1 MNRKDQENLS
11 SKVLITMTKEELLDL
26 FKQME
31 ASVQKVVQPTEGKYS
46 GLPKFVTG
54 IKGLAR
60 TLNLSCSTIA
70 RWKADGILD
79 DVTFQ
84 EGKSVIFD
92 VHGLLDKLRVSNNN
106 TPLNL

>member
-1 MNRKDQENLS
+1 
-11 SKVLITMTKEELLDL
+11 MTKEELLDL
-26 FKQME
+26 FKQMKE
-31 ASVQKVVQPTEGKYS
+31 SAQMSIQPTEVKYS

-70 RWKADGILD
+70 RWKAEGILD

-84 EGKSVIFD
+84 AGKSVIFD
-92 VHGLLDKLRVSNNN
+92 VHGVFEKLRVSNK
-106 TPLNL
+106 T

>member
-1 MNRKDQENLS
+1 MNRKDQENLG

-54 IKGLAR
+54 IKALAR

-92 VHGLLDKLRVSNNN
+92 VHGLLDKLRVSNKN
-106 TPLNL
+106 

>member
-1 MNRKDQENLS
+1 MKEINQESLS

-26 FKQME
+26 FKQMKE
-31 ASVQKVVQPTEGKYS
+31 SAQMAIWPTEVKYF

-70 RWKADGILD
+70 KWKAEGILD

-84 EGKSVIFD
+84 ERKSVIFD
-92 VHGLLDKLRVSNNN
+92 VHGVLEKLRVSNK
-106 TPLNL
+106 T

>member
-1 MNRKDQENLS
+1 MKEINQESLS
-11 SKVLITMTKEELLDL
+11 IKVLITMTKEELLDL
-26 FKQME
+26 FKQMKE
-31 ASVQKVVQPTEGKYS
+31 SAQMSIQPTEVKYS

-70 RWKADGILD
+70 RWKAEGILD

-84 EGKSVIFD
+84 AGKSVIFD
-92 VHGLLDKLRVSNNN
+92 VHGVFEKLRVSNK
-106 TPLNL
+106 T